1 MSHDYKRTETI
12 ALLQSIAKDMRHAS
26 VLLQEFSPDN
36 ADQLNGAAG
45 MIDDWIEHLREGE

>member
-1 MSHDYKRTETI
+1 MKRTEAITI
-12 ALLQSIAKDMRHAS
+12 LQSLAKDMRHAS

-45 MIDDWIEHLREGE
+45 MIDNWIEHLREGE